1 MYDCVGMPGIKV
13 REVLGVVDIDI
24 VMSAMKKEVIELWM
38 RGSHSEALN
47 WHAPSHQ
54 RDDQTIVARELEPDR
69 VQGDAE
75 DKRTQF
81 AHLLPLLVIDV
92 DLENIQHSLGILR
105 SMCKQTS
112 WTLSTDGE

>member
-1 MYDCVGMPGIKV
+1 MLYRNEYDE
-13 REVLGVVDIDI
+13 R
-24 VMSAMKKEVIELWM
+24 EVIELWM
-38 RGSHSEALN
+38 RGSHSKALN

-81 AHLLPLLVIDV
+81 AHLLPLLVIDIE
-92 DLENIQHSLGILR
+92 LQNIQHSLGILR

-112 WTLSTDGE
+112 RTLSTDREYGTEKDSVWNVQCDSTG